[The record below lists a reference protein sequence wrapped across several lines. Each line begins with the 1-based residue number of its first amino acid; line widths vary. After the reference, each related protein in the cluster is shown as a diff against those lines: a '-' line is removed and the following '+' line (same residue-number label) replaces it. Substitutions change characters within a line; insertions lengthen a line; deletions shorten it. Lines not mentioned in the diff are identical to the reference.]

1 MASELR
7 VNSSTN
13 RSGLGTITYTDSGPI
28 VSGVGTFANGLTV
41 DGTQTTVKSLKL
53 TGDNYNANWF
63 QTTNKLRFNDNAKTT
78 FGTSDDLQIY
88 HTGSH
93 SYIADEGAGEL
104 IISGSRVQLMNAA
117 RSGKLLDSVEGA
129 SGYLRLYQNNN
140 IRLETT
146 STGVT
151 ISGTAVAG
159 ALDISGD
166 IDVDGHTNLDNVSIV
181 GVTTTNGDVHIGNGD
196 LRFENSAHKI
206 YTASSA
212 HTLTI
217 QGGASNPG
225 GKIEF
230 RGGTSDNDI
239 RFFTSDG
246 SGNSVEKLRIASN
259 GNISIT
265 NDLDVDGHTNLD
277 NVSVAG
283 VSTFTGTVNLSTIN
297 STASNLAIHNTAD
310 RVLIKGSNRI
320 DIADNTVRFQNRA
333 QNETLLHAVA
343 GASGYVKLYH
353 SNNLVASV
361 TQDALTVTGRTSNS
375 GMVEIASNQGANNN
389 DRFRIHKTSAASRLT
404 IQNYSTGSWVENI
417 IFNSD

>member
-28 VSGVGTFANGLTV
+28 VSGVGTFTNGFTV

-63 QTTNKLRFNDNAKTT
+63 KTTNKLRFNDNAKTT

-166 IDVDGHTNLDNVSIV
+166 IDVDGHTNLDNVSIA
-181 GVTTTNGDVHIGNGD
+181 GVTTCARIDTNTINV
-196 LRFENSAHKI
+196 SAH
-206 YTASSA
+206 S
-212 HTLTI
+212 
-217 QGGASNPG
+217 
-225 GKIEF
+225 
-230 RGGTSDNDI
+230 DI
-239 RFFTSDG
+239 RFA
-246 SGNSVEKLRIASN
+246 SGNWSGNTTKIQNHNNYLYIVGPSN
-259 GNISIT
+259 G
-265 NDLDVDGHTNLD
+265 
-277 NVSVAG
+277 
-283 VSTFTGTVNLSTIN
+283 
-297 STASNLAIHNTAD
+297 
-310 RVLIKGSNRI
+310 
-320 DIADNTVRFQNRA
+320 FQ
-333 QNETLLHAVA
+333 
-343 GASGYVKLYH
+343 
-353 SNNLVASV
+353 
-361 TQDALTVTGRTSNS
+361 
-375 GMVEIASNQGANNN
+375 
-389 DRFRIHKTSAASRLT
+389 FRIGATDL
-404 IQNYSTGSWVENI
+404 W
-417 IFNSD
+417 